1 MGRASQEEAE
11 EEAPLP
17 SPFSLAAVA
26 VQVSSASAWQQ
37 DAASHPDVSAPLDW
51 PFPHLRVCAR
61 ARATLRPQQLGERQ
75 RRAAD
80 PAWARCSRSG
90 VSSPCRR
97 SHHRRRRCSR
107 VPIETLLSMSA
118 EGEMGSRD
126 EKGAPALPRVRQ
138 TIPFRKPAIVAD
150 PPTSSSSRSDAHVSS
165 SSAANQFLFSR
176 QFHRRKQAVVV
187 RSDAR
192 RRCASSSS
200 RAHGRVRDRR
210 RALDGLLHRLRLWR
224 LMLPRLLLLLLNRHG
239 TRHRFRSAR
248 SRRPSRSVHRRRSR
262 RLRCRRSRRLLLR
275 RLWLGLRLRN
285 PSDGRSALHF
295 GGKGGGDSSGR
306 FTFRCRRGRGTCAF
320 EGWRRRSGG
329 AVGHVGGRGRHGGE
343 VVALGFVHRV
353 PVQFRL
359 RLTRNTGVR
368 QVS

>member
-1 MGRASQEEAE
+1 
-11 EEAPLP
+11 
-17 SPFSLAAVA
+17 
-26 VQVSSASAWQQ
+26 
-37 DAASHPDVSAPLDW
+37 
-51 PFPHLRVCAR
+51 
-61 ARATLRPQQLGERQ
+61 
-75 RRAAD
+75 
-80 PAWARCSRSG
+80 
-90 VSSPCRR
+90 
-97 SHHRRRRCSR
+97 
-107 VPIETLLSMSA
+107 MSA
-118 EGEMGSRD
+118 EGEMGSRY
-126 EKGAPALPRVRQ
+126 EKGAPASPRVRQ

-176 QFHRRKQAVVV
+176 QFHRGKQAVVV

-200 RAHGRVRDRR
+200 GAHGRVRDRR

-224 LMLPRLLLLLLNRHG
+224 LMLPRLLLLLLLNRHG

-248 SRRPSRSVHRRRSR
+248 SRRPSRSVHRRRSKR
-262 RLRCRRSRRLLLR
+262 FWQRRSRRLLLR

-306 FTFRCRRGRGTCAF
+306 FTFRCRRGRGACAF
-320 EGWRRRSGG
+320 KGWRRRSGC
-329 AVGHVGGRGRHGGE
+329 AVGHVGSRGRHGGE

-359 RLTRNTGVR
+359 RRSQVHQHALDGRRCRETLGQGTDLGSFDVFDVLEVVLVVEAVAQQFAKMAERSLESVGDRFLLRLPTRSQT
-368 QVS
+368 SE